1 MSAGRPPSPRT
12 EAANQ
17 VLNAYDALEEEERR
31 SQWKGVAWN
40 SRFSYSKIRRQVEQ
54 NMPARIGDEPK
65 RKAARADQTTRNGLK
80 WLADGEHRYLV
91 KEADG
96 RYSRWSS
103 VAGVLLSMESALSD
117 VRLVLEKMS
126 MEGPP
131 ASTHDEWVWS
141 PLEKQRHYA
150 KVMMASAVV
159 RAERALDALSV
170 DGWSNDLGGHLD
182 IVQEIK
188 DRRRYG
194 AREPM
199 VLTNKPLIL
208 GHGVSTAEFWGPMEL
223 NKPRFRV
230 LMRAVGVDGEAFERE
245 WREIREW
252 RRAHPNTQR
261 DRAEFIRKTN
271 REKGNRLENLESPKV
286 APRQDQREGD
296 ERLPG

>member
-117 VRLVLEKMS
+117 VRLVLDDMRVAYNRCEPFLS
-126 MEGPP
+126 TVPTAQANEG
-131 ASTHDEWVWS
+131 AN
-141 PLEKQRHYA
+141 
-150 KVMMASAVV
+150 KVI
-159 RAERALDALSV
+159 RALFLSKGMPVEELDRIDLNEKSEAELTELFKKLGAATVSVRKCEKAFSLEDVPRMLDSGWEFVAALNGSLAVLRSPQDRPVDALA
-170 DGWSNDLGGHLD
+170 
-182 IVQEIK
+182 QQ
-188 DRRRYG
+188 
-194 AREPM
+194 
-199 VLTNKPLIL
+199 PLR
-208 GHGVSTAEFWGPMEL
+208 P
-223 NKPRFRV
+223 
-230 LMRAVGVDGEAFERE
+230 
-245 WREIREW
+245 
-252 RRAHPNTQR
+252 
-261 DRAEFIRKTN
+261 
-271 REKGNRLENLESPKV
+271 
-286 APRQDQREGD
+286 
-296 ERLPG
+296 